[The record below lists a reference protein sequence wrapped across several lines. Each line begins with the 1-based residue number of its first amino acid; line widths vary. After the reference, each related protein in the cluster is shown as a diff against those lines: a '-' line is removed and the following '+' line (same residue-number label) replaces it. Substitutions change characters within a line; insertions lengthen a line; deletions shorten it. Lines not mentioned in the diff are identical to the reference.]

1 MQTHILTAMV
11 NNGIVVMT
19 MTVTQTEYENPWVYK
34 NTTFTSDDIGD
45 FFGFVYRI
53 TNLQSG
59 KKYIGRKYFYQFR
72 KPRGKSRKVKSESD
86 WKKYYGSSDE
96 LNTDRKTLG
105 NECFKREIISLHT
118 TKGWVNYEETR
129 QLFLNNVLSE
139 NENYYNSNILGRYM
153 RKDYYN
159 EQRIT

>member
-1 MQTHILTAMV
+1 MV

-59 KKYIGRKYFYQFR
+59 KNTSEENTSIN
-72 KPRGKSRKVKSESD
+72 SESLEVSLG
-86 WKKYYGSSDE
+86 KLSLKVTGK
-96 LNTDRKTLG
+96 NTMGVVMNLIPIERLLETNVS
-105 NECFKREIISLHT
+105 NEK
-118 TKGWVNYEETR
+118 
-129 QLFLNNVLSE
+129 
-139 NENYYNSNILGRYM
+139 
-153 RKDYYN
+153 
-159 EQRIT
+159 

>member
-1 MQTHILTAMV
+1 MQMHILTAMV
-11 NNGIVVMT
+11 NNGIVVTT
-19 MTVTQTEYENPWVYK
+19 MTDTPTDYENPWVYK
-34 NTTFTSDDIGD
+34 NTTFTSNDIGD

-53 TNLQSG
+53 TNLQTG
-59 KKYIGRKYFYQFR
+59 KQYIGRKYFYQFR

-96 LNTDRKTLG
+96 LTADRKSIG

-118 TKGWVNYEETR
+118 TKGWVKYEETR